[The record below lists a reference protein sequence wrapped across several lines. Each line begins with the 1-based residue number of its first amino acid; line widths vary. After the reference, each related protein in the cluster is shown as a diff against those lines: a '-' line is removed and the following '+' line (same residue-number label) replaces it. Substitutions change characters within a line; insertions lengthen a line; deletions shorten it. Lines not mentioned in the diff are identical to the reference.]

1 MVYVRTKGGNHAK
14 LAPMNNLP
22 YGTLRAF
29 LTPFLMVLFR
39 PKVKGLRNVPASGPL
54 ILASNHLSFS
64 DSIFMPLVVP
74 RKVTFLA
81 KSEYFT
87 SPGPKGLLKKLTFIA
102 LGQVPVDRSGGRRS
116 EAALIT
122 GLEVLAGG
130 NSLGI
135 YPEGTRSPDG
145 RLYKGRTG
153 IARLAI
159 ESGAV
164 DCVFVSD
171 GISSLIEKI
180 SLCSE
185 PYPDYAIRELV
196 PQFEDLNISQE
207 GFQNASVALDTL
219 ESKETQVLKAFCQLK
234 SIADIAKQTQISK
247 VKVEEVLTKIQTL
260 LMLDTRSQLVLRM
273 YRFGALAL

>member
-1 MVYVRTKGGNHAK
+1 
-14 LAPMNNLP
+14 MNNLP
-22 YGTLRAF
+22 YGILRAF
-29 LTPFLMVLFR
+29 LTPFLMILFR
-39 PKVKGLRNVPASGPL
+39 PKVKGLRHVPASGPV
-54 ILASNHLSFS
+54 IIASNHLSFS

-122 GLEVLAGG
+122 GLKVLAEGKC
-130 NSLGI
+130 LGI

-159 ESGAV
+159 ESGAPIIPV
-164 DCVFVSD
+164 AMFNT
-171 GISSLIEKI
+171 EKI
-180 SLCSE
+180 QPTGTVVPKVMRVKMIFGEPMYFDGDSTDLQHLRDVTDEIMSTIQAMSE
-185 PYPDYAIRELV
+185 QEYVDTYATKAKKLTEET
-196 PQFEDLNISQE
+196 ED
-207 GFQNASVALDTL
+207 
-219 ESKETQVLKAFCQLK
+219 
-234 SIADIAKQTQISK
+234 
-247 VKVEEVLTKIQTL
+247 
-260 LMLDTRSQLVLRM
+260 
-273 YRFGALAL
+273 

>member
-1 MVYVRTKGGNHAK
+1 MD
-14 LAPMNNLP
+14 NLP
-22 YGTLRAF
+22 YGILRAF

-39 PKVKGLRNVPASGPL
+39 PKVKGLRNVPVNGPL
-54 ILASNHLSFS
+54 IIASNHLSFS

-122 GLEVLAGG
+122 GLKVLAEGKC
-130 NSLGI
+130 LGI

-145 RLYKGRTG
+145 KLYKGRTG

-159 ESGAV
+159 ESGAQV
-164 DCVFVSD
+164 VPVAMFNT
-171 GISSLIEKI
+171 EKI
-180 SLCSE
+180 QPTGTIVPKVMRVEMIFGE
-185 PYPDYAIRELV
+185 PMTFSGDSSDLQYLREV
-196 PQFEDLNISQE
+196 TD
-207 GFQNASVALDTL
+207 
-219 ESKETQVLKAFCQLK
+219 
-234 SIADIAKQTQISK
+234 QIMD
-247 VKVEEVLTKIQTL
+247 KIQEL
-260 LMLDTRSQLVLRM
+260 SGQEYVDEYAVKPKKNS
-273 YRFGALAL
+273 GE

>member
-1 MVYVRTKGGNHAK
+1 
-14 LAPMNNLP
+14 MNNLP
-22 YGTLRAF
+22 YGILRAF
-29 LTPFLMVLFR
+29 LTPFLMLAFR
-39 PKVKGLRNVPASGPL
+39 PKVKGLRNVPTSGPV

-87 SPGPKGLLKKLTFIA
+87 SPGLKGLAKKLTFIA

-122 GLEVLAGG
+122 GLQLLAEGDCI
-130 NSLGI
+130 GI

-159 ESGAV
+159 ESGAPIIPV
-164 DCVFVSD
+164 AMFNT
-171 GISSLIEKI
+171 EKI
-180 SLCSE
+180 QPTGTLIPKIMRVKMIFGEPIYFSGDSSNLPFLRECTDSLMQ
-185 PYPDYAIRELV
+185 A
-196 PQFEDLNISQE
+196 
-207 GFQNASVALDTL
+207 
-219 ESKETQVLKAFCQLK
+219 
-234 SIADIAKQTQISK
+234 
-247 VKVEEVLTKIQTL
+247 IQT
-260 LMLDTRSQLVLRM
+260 MSGQEYVDIYASK
-273 YRFGALAL
+273 AKEEESD

>member
-1 MVYVRTKGGNHAK
+1 MI
-14 LAPMNNLP
+14 
-22 YGTLRAF
+22 
-29 LTPFLMVLFR
+29 LFR

-54 ILASNHLSFS
+54 IIASNHLSFS

-122 GLEVLAGG
+122 GLQVLAEGKCI
-130 NSLGI
+130 GI

-159 ESGAV
+159 ESGAPIV
-164 DCVFVSD
+164 PVAMFNT
-171 GISSLIEKI
+171 EKI
-180 SLCSE
+180 QPTGQVVPNIKRVGMTFGE
-185 PYPDYAIRELV
+185 PMYFDGDSTDLQYLREVTDKIMNRIQELSGQEYVDEYAV
-196 PQFEDLNISQE
+196 
-207 GFQNASVALDTL
+207 
-219 ESKETQVLKAFCQLK
+219 KAKK
-234 SIADIAKQTQISK
+234 SGSTKSD
-247 VKVEEVLTKIQTL
+247 EENE
-260 LMLDTRSQLVLRM
+260 
-273 YRFGALAL
+273 

>member
-1 MVYVRTKGGNHAK
+1 
-14 LAPMNNLP
+14 MNNLP
-22 YGTLRAF
+22 YGMLRAF

-39 PKVKGLRNVPASGPL
+39 PKVKGLRHVPGSGPV
-54 ILASNHLSFS
+54 IIASNHLSFS

-122 GLEVLAGG
+122 GLKVLAEGKC
-130 NSLGI
+130 LGI

-159 ESGAV
+159 ESGAPIIPV
-164 DCVFVSD
+164 AMFNT
-171 GISSLIEKI
+171 EKI
-180 SLCSE
+180 QPTGTVVPKVMRVEMIFGE
-185 PYPDYAIRELV
+185 PMYFEGDSTDLLHLRDVTDKIMSTIQALSGQEYVDTYATKAKKSGE
-196 PQFEDLNISQE
+196 EDE
-207 GFQNASVALDTL
+207 G
-219 ESKETQVLKAFCQLK
+219 
-234 SIADIAKQTQISK
+234 
-247 VKVEEVLTKIQTL
+247 
-260 LMLDTRSQLVLRM
+260 
-273 YRFGALAL
+273 

>member
-1 MVYVRTKGGNHAK
+1 
-14 LAPMNNLP
+14 MNNLP
-22 YGTLRAF
+22 YGILRAF
-29 LTPFLMVLFR
+29 LTPFLMILFR
-39 PKVKGLRNVPASGPL
+39 PKVKGLRNVPGNGPV
-54 ILASNHLSFS
+54 IIASNHLSFS

-122 GLEVLAGG
+122 GLKILGEGKC
-130 NSLGI
+130 LGI

-159 ESGAV
+159 ESGAPIIPV
-164 DCVFVSD
+164 AMFNT
-171 GISSLIEKI
+171 EKI
-180 SLCSE
+180 QPTGTVVPKVMRVEMIFGEPMYFEGDSTDLLYLREVTDKIMETIQSLSGQE
-185 PYPDYAIRELV
+185 YVDTYATKAKKNLE
-196 PQFEDLNISQE
+196 EE
-207 GFQNASVALDTL
+207 G
-219 ESKETQVLKAFCQLK
+219 
-234 SIADIAKQTQISK
+234 
-247 VKVEEVLTKIQTL
+247 
-260 LMLDTRSQLVLRM
+260 
-273 YRFGALAL
+273 

>member
-1 MVYVRTKGGNHAK
+1 
-14 LAPMNNLP
+14 
-22 YGTLRAF
+22 LRAF
-29 LTPFLMVLFR
+29 LTPFLMILFR
-39 PKVKGLRNVPASGPL
+39 PKVKGLRNVPGNGPL
-54 ILASNHLSFS
+54 IIASNHLSFS

-122 GLEVLAGG
+122 GLKILAEGKC
-130 NSLGI
+130 LGI

-159 ESGAV
+159 ESGAPIIPV
-164 DCVFVSD
+164 AMFNT
-171 GISSLIEKI
+171 EKI
-180 SLCSE
+180 QPTGTVVPKVMRVGMIFGEPMYFEGDSTDLLHLRDVTDKIMSTIQEMSGQEYVDIYATKAKKSL
-185 PYPDYAIRELV
+185 D
-196 PQFEDLNISQE
+196 ED
-207 GFQNASVALDTL
+207 
-219 ESKETQVLKAFCQLK
+219 ES
-234 SIADIAKQTQISK
+234 
-247 VKVEEVLTKIQTL
+247 
-260 LMLDTRSQLVLRM
+260 
-273 YRFGALAL
+273 

>member
-1 MVYVRTKGGNHAK
+1 
-14 LAPMNNLP
+14 MNNLP
-22 YGTLRAF
+22 YGILRAF

-39 PKVKGLRNVPASGPL
+39 PKVKGLRNVPATGPVV
-54 ILASNHLSFS
+54 IASNHLSFS

-87 SPGPKGLLKKLTFIA
+87 SPGPKGLLKKLIFIA

-122 GLEVLAGG
+122 GLKVLAEGKC
-130 NSLGI
+130 LGI

-159 ESGAV
+159 ESGAPIIPV
-164 DCVFVSD
+164 AMFNT
-171 GISSLIEKI
+171 EKI
-180 SLCSE
+180 QPTGKVVPNVMRVEMIFGE
-185 PYPDYAIRELV
+185 PMYFTGDSSDLQYLREVTDQIMSTIQAL
-196 PQFEDLNISQE
+196 SGQE
-207 GFQNASVALDTL
+207 Y
-219 ESKETQVLKAFCQLK
+219 
-234 SIADIAKQTQISK
+234 
-247 VKVEEVLTKIQTL
+247 VEEYATKAKKSL
-260 LMLDTRSQLVLRM
+260 NEEKDN
-273 YRFGALAL
+273 

>member
-1 MVYVRTKGGNHAK
+1 
-14 LAPMNNLP
+14 MNNLP
-22 YGTLRAF
+22 YGILRAF

-54 ILASNHLSFS
+54 IIASNHLSFS
-64 DSIFMPLVVP
+64 DSVFMPLVVP

-122 GLEVLAGG
+122 GLKVLAEGKC
-130 NSLGI
+130 LGI

-145 RLYKGRTG
+145 KLYKGRTG

-159 ESGAV
+159 ESGAQV
-164 DCVFVSD
+164 VPVAMFNT
-171 GISSLIEKI
+171 EKI
-180 SLCSE
+180 QPTGTVVPKVMRVEMVFGE
-185 PYPDYAIRELV
+185 PMTFEGDSTDLQYLREV
-196 PQFEDLNISQE
+196 TDEIM
-207 GFQNASVALDTL
+207 G
-219 ESKETQVLKAFCQLK
+219 
-234 SIADIAKQTQISK
+234 
-247 VKVEEVLTKIQTL
+247 KIQELSGQEYVDAYAVKAKKTQ
-260 LMLDTRSQLVLRM
+260 SEEE
-273 YRFGALAL
+273 A